1 MISLPV
7 DMFMGRNLYL
17 SCRHV
22 RVWMGTINTRVP
34 VDKIYPRHI
43 TIII

>member
-7 DMFMGRNLYL
+7 DMFMGKNLYPMY
-17 SCRHV
+17 RHV
-22 RVWMGTINTRVP
+22 RVWVGTIDTRVP
-34 VDKIYPRHI
+34 VDKIYPHHI